1 MANLT
6 RILRLRDAE
15 IWEYEFL
22 DNQDIIIYF
31 SITDVNRKATIHDN
45 PLATQSELDE
55 RDNYLSI
62 DIHSHVD
69 LKKTLEGDTFEDF
82 ITEISFLVEH
92 MHDFHNAYVFM
103 KMHVHDNIDL
113 TDFQIEED
121 EDLHGDEKEQLYTF
135 KRLWIKQTC
144 FRLIEQQLNR
154 KIEEISNSRFCQD
167 LMR

>member
-1 MANLT
+1 MTNLT

-22 DNQDIIIYF
+22 DNQEIIIYF
-31 SITDVNRKATIHDN
+31 SITDANRKATIHDN

-62 DIHSHVD
+62 DIHSSLD

-92 MHDFHNAYVFM
+92 MHDFHNAHVFM

-154 KIEEISNSRFCQD
+154 KIEKISNSRFCQD
-167 LMR
+167 LI

>member
-62 DIHSHVD
+62 DIHSNVD
-69 LKKTLEGDTFEDF
+69 LKKTIEGDAFEDF

-92 MHDFHNAYVFM
+92 MHDFHNAHVFM

-113 TDFQIEED
+113 TDFQLEAD

-135 KRLWIKQTC
+135 KHLWIKQTC
-144 FRLIEQQLNR
+144 FQLIEQQLNR
-154 KIEEISNSRFCQD
+154 KIKEISNSRFCQD
-167 LMR
+167 LI

>member
-69 LKKTLEGDTFEDF
+69 LEKTIEGDAFEDF

-92 MHDFHNAYVFM
+92 MHDFHNAHVFM

-113 TDFQIEED
+113 TDFQLEED

-135 KRLWIKQTC
+135 KHLWIKQTC
-144 FRLIEQQLNR
+144 FQLIEQQLNR
-154 KIEEISNSRFCQD
+154 KIKEISNSRFCQD
-167 LMR
+167 LI